1 MEYLPEILKA
11 VASLLWPIIVI
22 ILLLAFRKP
31 VEGLI
36 ETARLRKFTVKV
48 GEMELSMEE
57 YNKQQAD
64 LIKDLQNQVAALQKA
79 GEDSQKPKTRGE
91 AAPAFAVESAPP
103 AKTRSLLWADD
114 HPRNNA
120 MLIQNLKEA
129 GIHVTTAAST
139 KEAAGLFRTKPFD
152 KVVPDLNRAENG
164 LPNPLAGIELVK
176 VIREMDEDVPVYI
189 YTSADKA
196 EKMFDAAE
204 DAGVNQITGS
214 PTILLALLKD

>member
-1 MEYLPEILKA
+1 MEFLSEILKA

-22 ILLLAFRKP
+22 VLLLAFRKP

-48 GEMELSMEE
+48 GEMELSMDE

-79 GEDSQKPKTRGE
+79 SEETKKARGD
-91 AAPAFAVESAPP
+91 APSFAVESVPP
-103 AKTRSLLWADD
+103 AKTRSLLWVDD
-114 HPRNNA
+114 YPRNNA
-120 MLIQNLKEA
+120 ILIQNLEEA
-129 GIHVTTAAST
+129 GINVTTAVST

-152 KVVPDLNRAENG
+152 KVVTDLSRSENG
-164 LPNPLAGIELVK
+164 LVNPLAGIDLVK
-176 VIREMDEDVPVYI
+176 VVREIDEDVPIYI
-189 YTSADKA
+189 YTSAAKA

-204 DAGVNQITGS
+204 DAGANQITGS